1 MERMTKT
8 KPNKRSTKADYLN
21 DSTILSYLKAIDN
34 YKLLTAVIVTG
45 KQIGRA
51 HV

>member
-1 MERMTKT
+1 MTLT
-8 KPNKRSTKADYLN
+8 KEQCTPHEYLPETWVYAGN
-21 DSTILSYLKAIDN
+21 IETT
-34 YKLLTAVIVTG
+34 TAVIVTG